1 MPLPISAKLLAVAA
15 AAVVLAGCQSGANS
29 HPVPSVAQIGGDLK
43 CAGGD
48 HGFEDI
54 QAGWG
59 FCYPGTWR
67 YQLRSQGSE
76 SPAPAELDLTFDITN
91 IPCASAVP
99 SGTAP
104 VCSPDAGLF
113 AFMIVST
120 FDRGDSTSLSA
131 WEHANLKPML
141 DSQAIQWGNSVE
153 AVKLADGRRIALT
166 PHHVV
171 ILDLHSG
178 QGHLDLET
186 EMAARLSSWKFSY

>member
-1 MPLPISAKLLAVAA
+1 MTIPAKLLAAAA
-15 AAVVLAGCQSGANS
+15 AAVVLAGCQTGSDS
-29 HPVPSVAQIGGDLK
+29 HPVPSVAQIGSDLK

-48 HGFEDI
+48 HGFEDA

-67 YQLRSQGSE
+67 YQLKSQGSQ
-76 SPAPAELDLTFDITN
+76 SPAPAELDLTFDITD
-91 IPCASAVP
+91 IPCASAP
-99 SGTAP
+99 PGGGAP

-120 FDRGDSTSLSA
+120 FDRGDSATLSA
-131 WEHANLKPML
+131 WEAANLNPVP
-141 DSQAIQWGNSVE
+141 DAQPIQWGNSVE
-153 AVKLADGRRIALT
+153 AARFADGRRIALT
-166 PHHVV
+166 AHHVV

-186 EMAARLSSWKFSY
+186 EMSPRLNTWKFSY